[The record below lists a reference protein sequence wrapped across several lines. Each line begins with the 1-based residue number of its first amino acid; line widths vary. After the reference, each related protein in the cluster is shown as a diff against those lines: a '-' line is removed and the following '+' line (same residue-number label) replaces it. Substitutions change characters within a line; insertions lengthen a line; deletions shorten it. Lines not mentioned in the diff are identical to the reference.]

1 MSTLRKLSFILSR
14 REKVQIFLLVM
25 LMLIGAVLETFG
37 IGLLIPFISQ
47 LNDPDFVYKN
57 AKILWVYQSVGMT
70 SPREFLIWSCIA
82 LIGFFIF
89 KNAYMFL
96 LYFIQHRFIY
106 DRRALMDVRM
116 FKNYL
121 ERPYIVHLQRN
132 SAEFLQNLHSTVN
145 IVYGHV
151 VLQTLTLLTEGL
163 IIAGICILLI
173 AFEPYIALAA
183 FAVFGSLALAFNYIF
198 FRKRIEEYGKKHYYH
213 SGQLYKIFNQSF
225 GAVKEIK
232 VMGREPFF
240 TDVVKGHAVSQGKVD
255 TMFSLINISP
265 RIFIETVTVL
275 LILVIVVIIQLRSSS
290 LGSVLPVLALFAIA
304 AFRLM
309 PSFARVNSAVANIRS
324 GKAYVDELY
333 KDLIYDNNAGFETG
347 TQVPSFSSAHTD
359 SGGNGGKYGNYIVV
373 SEMSYKYPGAREF
386 SFNNI
391 SFSIPKNSSVALVGE
406 SGAGKT
412 TLADIILGLL
422 RPTKGVISVEGKDIF
437 SDLRG
442 WQRKIGYIPQ
452 TINLLDDSIRRNIAF
467 GVTDSEINDIKVWKA
482 LEAAQLKSFVERLP
496 EGLDTIIGE
505 RGARLSGG
513 QRQRIGIARA
523 LYCEPEVL
531 ILDEATSSLDS
542 DTESEVMKAIADI
555 KGKKTIIIIAHRLS
569 TIQSCDTVFEIYNG
583 KLLNTVNRK

>member
-1 MSTLRKLSFILSR
+1 MSTLHKLFFILSR
-14 REKVQIFLLVM
+14 REKIQILLLAL
-25 LMLIGAVLETFG
+25 LMLLGAVLETFG

-47 LNDPDFVYKN
+47 LNNPDFINKN
-57 AKILWVYQSVGMT
+57 AKILWLYQSLGMA

-82 LIGFFIF
+82 LIVFFIF

-106 DRRALMDVRM
+106 SKRAAMDVRM
-116 FKNYL
+116 FKSYL
-121 ERPYIVHLQRN
+121 ERPYVVHLQRN

-151 VLQTLTLLTEGL
+151 ILQTLTLLTEGL
-163 IIAGICILLI
+163 VIAGICSLLI
-173 AFEPYIALAA
+173 SFEPYIALAA
-183 FAVFGSLALAFNYIF
+183 FAIFGSLALAFNYVV

-240 TDVVKGHAVSQGKVD
+240 TDIVREHAVSQGKVD

-275 LILVIVVIIQLRSSS
+275 LILVIVVVIQLRSESFAN
-290 LGSVLPVLALFAIA
+290 VLPVLALFAIA

-309 PSFARVNSAVANIRS
+309 PSFARVNSAAANIRS
-324 GKAYVDELY
+324 GKTYVDELY
-333 KDLIYDNNAGFETG
+333 KDLTYDEKTDFE
-347 TQVPSFSSAHTD
+347 
-359 SGGNGGKYGNYIVV
+359 GGLRKPPAASVQSNRDGNYIEV
-373 SEMSYKYPGAREF
+373 SNMSYKYPGARDF
-386 SFNNI
+386 SFN
-391 SFSIPKNSSVALVGE
+391 SVSLAIPRNSSVAFVGE

-422 RPTKGVISVEGKDIF
+422 KPTEGTVFADGKDIF
-437 SDLRG
+437 SDVRG
-442 WQRKIGYIPQ
+442 WQKKIGYIPQ

-467 GVTDSEINDIKVWKA
+467 GIPDSQIDDIKVWKA
-482 LEAAQLKSFVERLP
+482 LEAAQLKSFAEQLP
-496 EGLDTIIGE
+496 DGLSTSIGE

-513 QRQRIGIARA
+513 QRQRLGIARA

-531 ILDEATSSLDS
+531 IFDEATSSLDGE
-542 DTESEVMKAIADI
+542 TENEVMKAIADI

-569 TIQSCDTVFEIYNG
+569 TIQSCDTIFEFQSG
-583 KLLNTVNRK
+583 KLLNTIKR

>member
-1 MSTLRKLSFILSR
+1 MSTLRKLFFILSR
-14 REKVQIFLLVM
+14 REKIQILLLTL
-25 LMLIGAVLETFG
+25 LMFFGAVFETFG

-47 LNDPDFVYKN
+47 LNDPGFINKN
-57 AKILWVYQSVGMT
+57 AKIFWLYQSLGMT

-82 LIGFFIF
+82 LIGFFIL
-89 KNAYMFL
+89 KNSYMFL
-96 LYFIQHRFIY
+96 LYFIQNRFICSK
-106 DRRALMDVRM
+106 RAAMDVRM
-116 FKNYL
+116 FKSYL
-121 ERPYIVHLQRN
+121 ERPYVVHLQRN

-145 IVYGHV
+145 IVYGQ
-151 VLQTLTLLTEGL
+151 VLLQSLTLLTDGL

-173 AFEPYIALAA
+173 SFEPYIALAA
-183 FAVFGSLALAFNYIF
+183 FAIFGSLALAFNYVF

-240 TDVVKGHAVSQGKVD
+240 TDIVRGHAVAQGKVD

-290 LGSVLPVLALFAIA
+290 FANALPVLALFAIA

-309 PSFARVNSAVANIRS
+309 PSFARVNSAAANIRS
-324 GKAYVDELY
+324 GKTYVDELY
-333 KDLIYDNNAGFETG
+333 KDLTYDEKTDFD
-347 TQVPSFSSAHTD
+347 VPMH
-359 SGGNGGKYGNYIVV
+359 SGSEGSCGKGRSYIEV
-373 SEMSYKYPGAREF
+373 SNMSYKYPGARDF
-386 SFNNI
+386 SFDDI
-391 SFSIPKNSSVALVGE
+391 SLAIPRNSSVAFVGE

-422 RPTKGVISVEGKDIF
+422 KPTKGTVFVEGEDIF
-437 SDLRG
+437 ADLSK

-467 GVTDSEINDIKVWKA
+467 GIPDSEIDDIKVWKA
-482 LEAAQLKSFVERLP
+482 LEAAQLKGFAEQLP
-496 EGLDTIIGE
+496 DGLNTSIGE

-531 ILDEATSSLDS
+531 IFDEATSSLDGE
-542 DTESEVMKAIADI
+542 TESEVMKAIADI
-555 KGKKTIIIIAHRLS
+555 KGKKTILIIAHRLS
-569 TIQSCDTVFEIYNG
+569 TIQSCDTIFEIQAG
-583 KLLNTVNRK
+583 KLLNTVKR

>member
-1 MSTLRKLSFILSR
+1 M
-14 REKVQIFLLVM
+14 LL
-25 LMLIGAVLETFG
+25 GAVFETFG

-47 LNDPDFVYKN
+47 LNDPDFINKN
-57 AKILWVYQSVGMT
+57 AKILWLYQSLGMT

-82 LIGFFIF
+82 LIGFFIL
-89 KNAYMFL
+89 KNTYMFL

-106 DRRALMDVRM
+106 SRRAAMDVRM
-116 FKNYL
+116 FKGYL

-145 IVYGHV
+145 VVYGQV
-151 VLQTLTLLTEGL
+151 ILQSLTLLTEGL
-163 IIAGICILLI
+163 IIAGIGILLI
-173 AFEPYIALAA
+173 SFEPYIALTA
-183 FAVFGSLALAFNYIF
+183 FAIFGILSLGFNYVF

-225 GAVKEIK
+225 GAIKEIK
-232 VMGREPFF
+232 VMGRELFF
-240 TDVVKGHAVSQGKVD
+240 TDIVRGHAVSQGKVD
-255 TMFSLINISP
+255 SMFSLINISP

-275 LILVIVVIIQLRSSS
+275 LILVIVVVIQLRS
-290 LGSVLPVLALFAIA
+290 GNFANVLPVLALFAIA

-309 PSFARVNSAVANIRS
+309 PSFARVNSAAANIRS
-324 GKAYVDELY
+324 GKTYVDELY
-333 KDLIYDNNAGFETG
+333 KDLTYDEKNDIEEGERTSIA
-347 TQVPSFSSAHTD
+347 SMH
-359 SGGNGGKYGNYIVV
+359 SGKDGNYIEV
-373 SEMSYKYPGAREF
+373 SNMSYKYPGARDF
-386 SFNNI
+386 SFDDI
-391 SFSIPKNSSVALVGE
+391 SLTIPKNSSVALVGE

-422 RPTKGVISVEGKDIF
+422 KPTGGAVFVDGKNIF

-467 GVTDSEINDIKVWKA
+467 GIPDSEIDDIKVWKA
-482 LEAAQLKSFVERLP
+482 LEAAQLRSFAEQLP
-496 EGLDTIIGE
+496 EGLDTFIGE
-505 RGARLSGG
+505 QGARLSGG

-531 ILDEATSSLDS
+531 ILDEATSSLDNE
-542 DTESEVMKAIADI
+542 TESEVMKAIADI

-569 TIQSCDTVFEIYNG
+569 TIQSCDTIFEIQNG
-583 KLLNTVNRK
+583 KLLNTVKR

>member
-1 MSTLRKLSFILSR
+1 MSTLRKVFFILTR
-14 REKVQIFLLVM
+14 REKIQLLLLAL
-25 LMLIGAVLETFG
+25 LMLLGAVFETFG

-47 LNDPDFVYKN
+47 LNDPDFINKN
-57 AKILWVYQSVGMT
+57 AKILWLYQSLGMT
-70 SPREFLIWSCIA
+70 SAREFLIWSCIG
-82 LIGFFIF
+82 LIGFFIL

-106 DRRALMDVRM
+106 SKRAAMDVRM
-116 FKNYL
+116 FKSYL
-121 ERPYIVHLQRN
+121 ERPYVVHLQRN

-151 VLQTLTLLTEGL
+151 ILQTLTLLTEGL

-173 AFEPYIALAA
+173 SFEPYIALAA
-183 FAVFGSLALAFNYIF
+183 FTIFGSLALAFNYVV

-240 TDVVKGHAVSQGKVD
+240 TDIVGGHAVAQGKVD

-275 LILVIVVIIQLRSSS
+275 LILGIVVIIQLRSDSFAN
-290 LGSVLPVLALFAIA
+290 VLPVLALFAIA

-324 GKAYVDELY
+324 GKTYVDELY
-333 KDLIYDNNAGFETG
+333 KDLTYDEKADFEG
-347 TQVPSFSSAHTD
+347 SVRKPSIVSMHIGSEV
-359 SGGNGGKYGNYIVV
+359 SRGKDGNYIEV
-373 SEMSYKYPGAREF
+373 SNMSYKYPGARDF
-386 SFNNI
+386 SFDSI
-391 SFSIPKNSSVALVGE
+391 SLVIPRNSSVAFVGE

-422 RPTKGVISVEGKDIF
+422 KPTEGAVFVDGKDIF
-437 SDLRG
+437 SDVRE
-442 WQRKIGYIPQ
+442 WQKKIGYIPQ

-467 GVTDSEINDIKVWKA
+467 GVPDTEIDDIKVWKA
-482 LEAAQLKSFVERLP
+482 LEAAQLKSFAEQLP
-496 EGLDTIIGE
+496 DGLNTSIGE

-531 ILDEATSSLDS
+531 IFDEATSSLDGE
-542 DTESEVMKAIADI
+542 TESEVMKAIADI

-569 TIQSCDTVFEIYNG
+569 TIQNCDIIFELQAG
-583 KLLNTVNRK
+583 KLLQRIER

>member
-1 MSTLRKLSFILSR
+1 MSTLHKLFFILSR
-14 REKVQIFLLVM
+14 REKIQILLLAI
-25 LMLIGAVLETFG
+25 LMVLGAVLETFG

-47 LNDPDFVYKN
+47 LNDPGFVNKN
-57 AKILWVYQSVGMT
+57 AKILWLYQALGMT
-70 SPREFLIWSCIA
+70 SAREFLIWSCIA
-82 LIGFFIF
+82 LIGFFIL
-89 KNAYMFL
+89 KNSYMFL
-96 LYFIQHRFIY
+96 LYFIQQRFIY
-106 DRRALMDVRM
+106 SRRAAMDVRM
-116 FKNYL
+116 FRNYL

-145 IVYGHV
+145 IVYGN
-151 VLQTLTLLTEGL
+151 VLLQSLTLLTEGL
-163 IIAGICILLI
+163 IIVGVCILLI
-173 AFEPYIALAA
+173 SFEPYIALAA
-183 FAVFGSLALAFNYIF
+183 FTVFGSLALAFNYIF

-240 TDVVKGHAVSQGKVD
+240 TDAVREHAVSQGKVD

-275 LILVIVVIIQLRSSS
+275 LILVIVVIIQLRSDSFAN
-290 LGSVLPVLALFAIA
+290 VLPVLALFAIA

-309 PSFARVNSAVANIRS
+309 PSFARVNSAAANIRS
-324 GKAYVDELY
+324 GKTYVGELY
-333 KDLIYDNNAGFETG
+333 KDLTYDEKADFEG
-347 TQVPSFSSAHTD
+347 GVRKPSIASMH
-359 SGGNGGKYGNYIVV
+359 SGSKGSCGKDRSYIEV
-373 SEMSYKYPGAREF
+373 SNMSYKYPGARDF
-386 SFNNI
+386 SFNDI
-391 SFSIPKNSSVALVGE
+391 SLAIPRNSSVAFVGE

-422 RPTKGVISVEGKDIF
+422 KPTEGTVFVDGKDIF
-437 SDLRG
+437 SDVRE
-442 WQRKIGYIPQ
+442 WQKKIGYIPQ

-467 GVTDSEINDIKVWKA
+467 GIPDSEIDDIKVWKA
-482 LEAAQLKSFVERLP
+482 LEAAQLKSFAEQLP
-496 EGLDTIIGE
+496 DGLNTSIGE

-531 ILDEATSSLDS
+531 IFDEATSSLDGE
-542 DTESEVMKAIADI
+542 TENEVMKAITDI

-569 TIQSCDTVFEIYNG
+569 TIQSCDTIFEFQSG
-583 KLLNTVNRK
+583 KLLNTVNRR